1 MALPYTT
8 PIDSLPSQ
16 MLTYKQ
22 KMKNKKKWARD
33 CVDALEQ
40 LGRRQYYDNLRF
52 LENYQMLNGKFMPH
66 HYFEQ
71 EGYKDMLTMLTQE
84 LDVPS
89 TLRHYDIIGKTVNN
103 LTEKLSEFPDVFR
116 VEELFEEDET
126 NEYVR
131 TQTDL
136 MHKSVQADIN
146 NEIMMRMV
154 AEGIDPNKTDFASQ
168 DEAMQYQQ
176 EMQQMKQAMTPK
188 QITKYMSTEWQS
200 QGEIWG
206 QHQLTLDR
214 QRYKLDEKERK
225 EFRDMLITDRCFRH
239 FYLTADG
246 YDQETWNTMNTFIH
260 VSPDVD
266 WSEDGDYVGR
276 IFYLTKADIIKRY
289 GWKMD
294 SSDMEA
300 LETLDKDYS
309 NDLDFNGFPYKV
321 YAPFEDYKAY
331 DVITRNSGYDPI
343 NRLPMLGEDVLYEM
357 TNNLPNVNRNAGLFR
372 VTEVYW
378 VSQRKLGK
386 YVHIDEQ
393 TGQLVKDLVDEHF
406 IVPEHVQEQ
415 KGDFYEGNELDT
427 IYWTWADEVWKG
439 VKICFA
445 IKDNDAIYLD
455 LGPADFQFRG
465 EYNPFLCKLPVCG
478 RIFNNRNAQSMSLV
492 DLMKPHQIG
501 YNVCMNQLYQLLEKE
516 IGKFM
521 VWDVRFFNT
530 LKDWGGEDSWD
541 KVALLAKELGHVF
554 GDTSP
559 QNMQGANPGN
569 QLPREVNMELTA
581 QMFSRA
587 KLADFFEQ
595 RALAQ
600 LGISPQAM
608 AEVKATETA
617 TGINTAVSQTALNV
631 QRYYTDFF
639 EYKQR
644 CLTMDLDISQYVQSQ
659 QKDVTISYTKS
670 DQSRVFIKMLGTD
683 LLLRNMHVYVVNSQQ
698 LLQQLQQIKN
708 LFLQSNTTGATP
720 LDLVEVITAN
730 SPAALKVK
738 LKESMQNQEQ
748 KEQAMQQQQQQ
759 QFQAQLEHEQETENR
774 EDERNHQNNET
785 KIQVAQIAAGAKQA
799 AANKAVPAVPSGP
812 NQLDYNKFNSKAAVD
827 QQKADTA
834 RESNEI
840 AREKNTNDKLVKDRQ
855 LDLQEQKIKAEN
867 KRTSA
872 NVRVAKT
879 NKKDR

>member
-22 KMKNKKKWARD
+22 KMKNKKKWGRD

-52 LENYQMLNGKFMPH
+52 IENYQMLNGKFMPH

-103 LTEKLSEFPDVFR
+103 LTEKLAEFPDVFR
-116 VEELFEEDET
+116 VEEMFEEDET

-131 TQTDL
+131 TQSDL
-136 MHKSVQADIN
+136 MHKTVKADIN
-146 NEIMMRMV
+146 NEIMMRLV
-154 AEGIDPNKTDFASQ
+154 AEGVDPNKQDFQSQ
-168 DEAMQYQQ
+168 EEAQQYQQ
-176 EMQQMKQAMTPK
+176 ELQQMKQAMTPH
-188 QITKYMSTEWQS
+188 QIQKYMSTEWQS

-206 QHQLTLDR
+206 QHQLQVDR
-214 QRYKLDEKERK
+214 QRYKLDTLERK

-239 FYLTADG
+239 FFLTGDG

-266 WSEDGDYVGR
+266 WVEDGDYAGR
-276 IFYLTKADIIKRY
+276 IFYYTKADIIKRY

-294 SSDMEA
+294 QSDIEA

-343 NRLPMLGEDVLYEM
+343 NRLPMLGDDVLFEM

-378 VSQRKLGK
+378 MSQRKIGK
-386 YVHIDEQ
+386 YVHIDPL
-393 TGQLVKDLVDEHF
+393 TGQLVKDLVDENF
-406 IVPEHVQEQ
+406 IVPEHIAEK
-415 KGDFYEGNELDT
+415 KGDFFEGNDIDT
-427 IYWTWADEVWKG
+427 VYWTWGDEVWKG

-445 IKDNDAIYLD
+445 IKDTDAIYLD
-455 LGPADFQFRG
+455 IDRCDFQFRG
-465 EYNPFLCKLPVCG
+465 DYNPFVCKLPICG

-492 DLMKPHQIG
+492 DFMKPHQIG

-587 KLADFFEQ
+587 KLAQFFEE
-595 RALAQ
+595 RCLSQ
-600 LGISPQAM
+600 LGVSPQAM

-670 DQSRVFIKMLGTD
+670 DQSRVFIKMAGTE
-683 LLLRNMHVYVVNSQQ
+683 LLLRNMHVYVVNSQI

-738 LKESMQNQEQ
+738 LKESMQNQEV
-748 KEQAMQQQQQQ
+748 KEQQMQQNQQQ
-759 QFQAQLEHEQETENR
+759 QFQAQLEHDQETENR
-774 EDERNHQNNET
+774 EDQRNRENNET
-785 KIQVAQIAAGAKQA
+785 KIEVAQIAAGAKQ
-799 AANKAVPAVPSGP
+799 KTPAVPATPNGPS
-812 NQLDYNKFNSKAAVD
+812 QLDYNKFNAQSAAN
-827 QQKADTA
+827 QQKADLQ
-834 RESNEI
+834 RENNEI
-840 AREKNTNDKLVKDRQ
+840 NREKNTNDKLLRTRE
-855 LDLQEQKIKAEN
+855 LDLQEQKIRAEN
-867 KRTSA
+867 KRSQS
-872 NVRVAKT
+872 NVRVAKAK
-879 NKKDR
+879 KKDK

>member
-22 KMKNKKKWARD
+22 KMKSKKKWGRD

-71 EGYKDMLTMLTQE
+71 EGYKDMLTMLTHE
-84 LDVPS
+84 FDVPS

-103 LTEKLSEFPDVFR
+103 LTEKLAEFPDVFH
-116 VEELFEEDET
+116 VQEIFEEDDT
-126 NEYVR
+126 NEYTR
-131 TQTDL
+131 TQSDL

-146 NEIMMRMV
+146 REIQMRLV
-154 AEGIDPNKTDFASQ
+154 AEGLDSNKQDFQSE
-168 DEAMQYQQ
+168 DEAMQYQKEIQ
-176 EMQQMKQAMTPK
+176 SMEQAMEPH
-188 QITKYMSTEWQS
+188 QIQKYMETSWQS

-206 QHQLTLDR
+206 QHQLQLDR
-214 QRYKLDEKERK
+214 QRYKLDVLERK
-225 EFRDMLITDRCFRH
+225 EFRDMLITDRCLRH
-239 FYLTADG
+239 FFLTGDG
-246 YDQETWNTMNTFIH
+246 YDQETWNPMNTFMH

-266 WSEDGDYVGR
+266 WAEDGDYVGR

-294 SSDMEA
+294 ASDMKA

-343 NRLPMLGEDVLYEM
+343 NRLPMLGDDVLYEM

-386 YVHIDEQ
+386 YVHIDPE
-393 TGQLVKDLVDEHF
+393 TGQLVKDLVDENF
-406 IVPEHVQEQ
+406 IVPEHVKELT
-415 KGDFYEGNELDT
+415 GEFYDGNDLDT
-427 IYWTWADEVWKG
+427 VYWTWADETWKG

-445 IKDNDAIYLD
+445 VKDNDAIYLD
-455 LGPADFQFRG
+455 IDRCDFQFRG
-465 EYNPFLCKLPVCG
+465 DRNPFTCKLPVCG

-492 DLMKPHQIG
+492 DFMKPHQIG

-516 IGKFM
+516 TGVFA
-521 VWDVRFFNT
+521 VWDVRFFNN
-530 LKDWGGEDSWD
+530 LKDWGGEDSFD
-541 KVALLAKELGHVF
+541 KVAMVAKELGHVF

-569 QLPREVNMELTA
+569 QLPKIINMELTS

-587 KLADFFEQ
+587 KLAQFFEE
-595 RALAQ
+595 RCLSQ
-600 LGISPQAM
+600 LGVAPQAM
-608 AEVKATETA
+608 AEVKTTETA

-644 CLTMDLDISQYVQSQ
+644 CLTMDLDISQFVQVQ

-670 DQSRVFIKMLGTD
+670 DQSRVFLKMLGTD
-683 LLLRNMHVYVVNSQQ
+683 LLLREMHVYVVNSQQ

-738 LKESMQNQEQ
+738 LKESMDNMEK
-748 KEQAMQQQQQQ
+748 KEQAQQQNQQQ
-759 QFQAQLEHEQETENR
+759 QFQAQLEHDQETENR
-774 EDERNHQNNET
+774 TDQRNHENNET
-785 KIQVAQIAAGAKQA
+785 KVEVAQIAAGAKT
-799 AANKAVPAVPSGP
+799 KVPPVPATPGSQ
-812 NQLDYNKFNSKAAVD
+812 NSQLDYSKFNAKTQAD
-827 QQKADTA
+827 QQKNDVQQEA
-834 RESNEI
+834 NEI
-840 AREKNTNDKLVKDRQ
+840 KREKNTNDKLIQTKQ
-855 LDLQEQKIKAEN
+855 LDLQRQKITAEN
-867 KRTSA
+867 RRSRA
-872 NVRVAKT
+872 NVRVAKEK
-879 NKKDR
+879 KKDK

>member
-1 MALPYTT
+1 
-8 PIDSLPSQ
+8 

-22 KMKNKKKWARD
+22 KMKNKKKWGRD

-52 LENYQMLNGKFMPH
+52 IENYQMLNGKFMPH

-103 LTEKLSEFPDVFR
+103 LTEKLAEFPDVFR
-116 VEELFEEDET
+116 VEEMFEEDET

-131 TQTDL
+131 TQSDL
-136 MHKSVQADIN
+136 MHKTVKADIN
-146 NEIMMRMV
+146 NEIMMRLV
-154 AEGIDPNKTDFASQ
+154 AEGVDPNKQDFQSQ
-168 DEAMQYQQ
+168 EEAQQYQQ
-176 EMQQMKQAMTPK
+176 ELQQMKQAMTPH
-188 QITKYMSTEWQS
+188 QIQKYMSTEWQS

-206 QHQLTLDR
+206 QHQLQVDR
-214 QRYKLDEKERK
+214 QRYKLDTLERK

-239 FYLTADG
+239 FFLTGDG

-266 WSEDGDYVGR
+266 WVEDGDYAGR
-276 IFYLTKADIIKRY
+276 IFYYTKADIIKRY

-294 SSDMEA
+294 QSDIEA

-343 NRLPMLGEDVLYEM
+343 NRLPMLGDDVLFEM

-378 VSQRKLGK
+378 MSQRKIGK
-386 YVHIDEQ
+386 YVHIDPL
-393 TGQLVKDLVDEHF
+393 TGQLVKDLVDENF
-406 IVPEHVQEQ
+406 IVPEHIAEK
-415 KGDFYEGNELDT
+415 KGDFFEGNDIDT
-427 IYWTWADEVWKG
+427 VYWTWGDEVWKG

-445 IKDNDAIYLD
+445 IKDTDAIYLD
-455 LGPADFQFRG
+455 IDRCDFQFRG
-465 EYNPFLCKLPVCG
+465 DYNPFVCKLPICG

-492 DLMKPHQIG
+492 DFMKPHQIG

-587 KLADFFEQ
+587 KLAQFFEE
-595 RALAQ
+595 RCLSQ
-600 LGISPQAM
+600 LGVSPQAM

-670 DQSRVFIKMLGTD
+670 DQSRVFIKMAGTE
-683 LLLRNMHVYVVNSQQ
+683 LLLRNMHVYVVNSQI

-738 LKESMQNQEQ
+738 LKESMQNQEV
-748 KEQAMQQQQQQ
+748 KEQQMQQNQQQ
-759 QFQAQLEHEQETENR
+759 QFQAQLEHDQETENR
-774 EDERNHQNNET
+774 EDQRNRENNET
-785 KIQVAQIAAGAKQA
+785 KIEVAQIAAGAKQ
-799 AANKAVPAVPSGP
+799 KTPAVPATPNGPS
-812 NQLDYNKFNSKAAVD
+812 QLDYNKFNAQSAAN
-827 QQKADTA
+827 QQKADLQ
-834 RESNEI
+834 RENNEI
-840 AREKNTNDKLVKDRQ
+840 NREKNTNDKLLRTRE
-855 LDLQEQKIKAEN
+855 LDLQEQKIRAEN
-867 KRTSA
+867 KRSQS
-872 NVRVAKT
+872 NVRVAKAK
-879 NKKDR
+879 KKDK